1 LAFTLAVIDVLTP
14 GNLTGGSTVAVTGT
28 ISPSG
33 QVGRV
38 GGVPQKA
45 AAAMGAGAT
54 VYLVPVDEAEQ
65 ARRRAGDAMEVVPV
79 ATLDEALA
87 YLATIS
93 GDTSVVDMVAANRA
107 AGG

>member
-1 LAFTLAVIDVLTP
+1 
-14 GNLTGGSTVAVTGT
+14 
-28 ISPSG
+28 
-33 QVGRV
+33 
-38 GGVPQKA
+38 
-45 AAAMGAGAT
+45 MGAGAT

>member
-65 ARRRAGDAMEVVPV
+65 ARTRAGDAMEVVPV